1 MKKYLFAVLAAAMPV
16 FAQDAAPQE
25 CPMAP
30 QCKPAPCCKKMD
42 PAKCAE
48 FAKKREE
55 WKQQREA
62 RRAQF
67 VKMLLEKFDAD
78 KNGQLNEQELSAM
91 MEEGR
96 KHMHK
101 RGHRRHHGHHRGHG
115 RKCGKGMGPKCG
127 PRHHHGPKCDKPC
140 PMMAPQCPNAE
151 QAPAPAPAPA
161 QPAA

>member
-25 CPMAP
+25 CPQAP

-62 RRAQF
+62 RHAEF
-67 VKMLLEKFDAD
+67 VKKCLEKFDAD
-78 KNGQLNEQELSAM
+78 KNGQLNEEELSAM
-91 MEEGR
+91 MKEGR

-101 RGHRRHHGHHRGHG
+101 RGHHRHHGHHG
-115 RKCGKGMGPKCG
+115 RKCGKGPKCG
-127 PRHHHGPKCDKPC
+127 PRPGHGPKCGKPC
-140 PMMAPQCPNAE
+140 PMMAPQCPKAE